1 MAITRELWISAIEDN
16 LYASLNKVLPA
27 AIDDSSYL
35 HAKTVHI
42 PNAGTGGTV
51 LKNPSRPL
59 TVGERTDIDHT
70 YDIDEWVMPPSLV
83 KFAEMSQLSYDKL
96 QSLVNDIMGGI
107 GESILRGLLVNWYT
121 DATYRVQTSGSNYT
135 GHAPGAT
142 GNRKGLVL
150 ADLMAAAK
158 ALDAMNFPT
167 GDRFL
172 IVDTTML
179 YQLIETINITAY
191 RDAALINASTLDLPP
206 VAGFKVLSFPHVAYV
221 TSANVIRAVGH
232 AGAATD
238 NAVALAVHKSALSF
252 AVGDINVFTSAG
264 DAIYAGDVVSGA
276 ALAGGKYRR
285 ADKKGVIPIIQAAP

>member
-16 LYASLNKVLPA
+16 LYTALNKVLPA

-35 HAKTVHI
+35 NAKTVHI

-59 TVGERTDIDHT
+59 TVGERTDVDHT

-83 KFAEMSQLSYDKL
+83 KFSEMSQLSYDKL

-107 GESILRGLLVNWYT
+107 GERVLREVLINWYT
-121 DATYRVQTSGSNYT
+121 DATFRVQTSGSNYT

-142 GNRKGLVL
+142 GNRKGLTPQDVIN
-150 ADLMAAAK
+150 AAVI
-158 ALDAMNFPT
+158 LDGHNVPSS
-167 GDRFL
+167 DRYL
-172 IVDTTML
+172 LVDTTL
-179 YQLIETINITAY
+179 YFQLSLLLANGDTKSSSTYNAATNTIEQF
-191 RDAALINASTLDLPP
+191 
-206 VAGFKVLSFPHVAYV
+206 AGFTIIPLPHVAYV
-221 TSANVIRAVGH
+221 TSANAVRPFGN
-232 AGAATD
+232 AGATTD

-285 ADKKGVIPIIQAAP
+285 ADKKGVVPIIQVAP